1 MRVWADQVIDLEA
14 YGLVVGYD
22 PQLVRFNKAQHGA
35 GPLLESQGG
44 SAPLFAA
51 LQQRKGEL
59 VLGNGLVEGG
69 AVSGHGLLAEL
80 TFETLTTGATA
91 DQAYFELR
99 QAFVKDGRDGTVR
112 RVSQVG
118 STQLLPERFFLGT
131 NYPNPFNPSTHI
143 NFSLPISTAVE
154 LRVYDVLGQHVRTLV
169 SDQQH
174 PAGFYRAVWDGR
186 DQQNRRVG
194 SGIYFYQLSTP
205 AFEQTGRMTLLK

>member
-1 MRVWADQVIDLEA
+1 PR
-14 YGLVVGYD
+14 
-22 PQLVRFNKAQHGA
+22 LVRFTKAQPGA

-44 SAPLFAA
+44 SAPLFAT

-59 VLGNGLVEGG
+59 LLGNGLVEGEP
-69 AVSGHGLLAEL
+69 VSGHGLLAEL
-80 TFETLTTGATA
+80 TFEMLTTGATA

-99 QAFVKDGRDGTVR
+99 QAFVKDGHDGTVR
-112 RVSQVG
+112 RVRQVR
-118 STQLLPERFFLGT
+118 STQLLPEQFFLGT

-143 NFSLPISTAVE
+143 NFSLPISAAVE

-174 PAGFYRAVWDGR
+174 PAGFYRVMWDGKDR
-186 DQQNRRVG
+186 QNRRVG
-194 SGIYFYQLSTP
+194 SGIYFYRLHTP